1 MKLIIYIFV
10 IAAFLAVAGSVF
22 VGIQTF
28 DGTVTDQPYEK
39 GLAWDEIEKNK
50 LELGWSYNLENATL
64 KTGKNKLHITLFD
77 KAGNPLNASSVTVQ
91 ISRPST
97 NRYDNTFNTV
107 KSGKNRYS
115 ALVNFALYGKWVI
128 IVHVSQGKESLPIE
142 NIFYIE
148 KGE

>member
-1 MKLIIYIFV
+1 MKLLIYSVVF
-10 IAAFLAVAGSVF
+10 IAILAIGGTVF

-39 GLAWDEIEKNK
+39 GLAWDEREKK
-50 LELGWSYNLENATL
+50 KRDLGWSYSLENTAL
-64 KTGKNKLHITLFD
+64 KTGKNELHVTLFD
-77 KAGNPLNASSVTVQ
+77 KEGNPLNASSVIVQ

-97 NRYDNTFNTV
+97 DRHDKTFNTV
-107 KSGKNRYS
+107 KTGQNRYS
-115 ALVNFALYGKWVI
+115 ALVDFSLYGNWVI